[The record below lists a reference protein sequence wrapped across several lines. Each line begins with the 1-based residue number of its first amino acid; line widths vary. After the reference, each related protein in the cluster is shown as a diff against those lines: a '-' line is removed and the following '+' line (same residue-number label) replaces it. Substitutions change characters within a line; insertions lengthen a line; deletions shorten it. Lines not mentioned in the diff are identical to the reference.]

1 MPHAHQRS
9 GPDLAPHR
17 ATARELCARGIRW
30 LIPVRV
36 LLGYPLGNQ
45 PFRPSAGM
53 QASRDKAGTRTDKGR
68 GREAHEREA
77 YKQNAYFGRGE
88 PVEPGTRGLALFD
101 EVTP

>member
-30 LIPVRV
+30 LIPDQV

-53 QASRDKAGTRTDKGR
+53 QASRTKAGTRTVKGA
-68 GREAHEREA
+68 GREAHERGA
-77 YKQNAYFGRGE
+77 YIQNARFGDAQ

-101 EVTP
+101 EVAP